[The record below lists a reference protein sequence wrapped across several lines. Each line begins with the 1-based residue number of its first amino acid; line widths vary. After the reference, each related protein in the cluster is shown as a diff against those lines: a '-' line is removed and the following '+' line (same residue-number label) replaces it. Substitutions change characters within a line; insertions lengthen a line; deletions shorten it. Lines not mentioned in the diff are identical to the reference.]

1 MGYHCRVTDIPH
13 DQALPNLSAADA
25 RIAALANRPRRIAIG
40 CVIALT
46 LLGWAVLGLMAA
58 DKDIWTAL
66 CQPLGANGGVEL
78 LLVLAMWAAMGLAMM
93 LPTAAPMILTYA
105 EIADTAARQREP
117 AASPLYLTAGY
128 MAVWFGF
135 AIVAT
140 ALQFALTQAALLD
153 SGRASVWLAGAIFLF
168 AGVYQFSRLKH
179 ACLTQCQRP
188 FPFFFAHWTAEPRG
202 VFRLGLRQGLWCLG
216 CCWATMLIML
226 AAGAMNVVWMALL
239 GIVMTVEKMTTT
251 PRFSQATG
259 IVFVAI
265 GLGLVATTLVK

>member
-1 MGYHCRVTDIPH
+1 
-13 DQALPNLSAADA
+13 
-25 RIAALANRPRRIAIG
+25 
-40 CVIALT
+40 
-46 LLGWAVLGLMAA
+46 
-58 DKDIWTAL
+58 
-66 CQPLGANGGVEL
+66 
-78 LLVLAMWAAMGLAMM
+78 
-93 LPTAAPMILTYA
+93 MILTYA

>member
-1 MGYHCRVTDIPH
+1 MTDIPH
-13 DQALPNLSAADA
+13 DQALPNLTAADA
-25 RIAALANRPRRIAIG
+25 RIAALANRPRRIAIA

-66 CQPLGANGGVEL
+66 CQPLGANGGIEL
-78 LLVLAMWAAMGLAMM
+78 LLVLGMWSAMGLAMM
-93 LPTAAPMILTYA
+93 LPTAAPMIVTYA

-128 MAVWFGF
+128 LAVWFGF
-135 AIVAT
+135 AVVAT
-140 ALQFALTQAALLD
+140 ALQFALTQAALLET
-153 SGRASVWLAGAIFLF
+153 GRASVWLAGAIFLV
-168 AGVYQFSRLKH
+168 AGVYQFSRFKH

-188 FPFFFAHWTAEPRG
+188 FPFFFANWTAEPRG
-202 VFRLGLRQGLWCLG
+202 VFRLGFRQGLWCLG

-239 GIVMTVEKMTTT
+239 GAVMTVEKMTTT

-259 IVFVAI
+259 IVFVSI
-265 GLGLVATTLVK
+265 GLGLVTTMLVN